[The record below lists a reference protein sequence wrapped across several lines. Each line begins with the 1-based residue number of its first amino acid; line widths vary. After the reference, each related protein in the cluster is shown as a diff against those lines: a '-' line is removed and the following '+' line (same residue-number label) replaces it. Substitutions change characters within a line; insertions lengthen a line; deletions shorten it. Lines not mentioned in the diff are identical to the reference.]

1 MKLVKSSRLPFFLT
15 GGTALA
21 RFYFEH
27 RFSDDLDYFL
37 NDSPDY
43 KKHVREFQDLLQKSG
58 LELDESQTVT
68 SESHHRFIVCKDE
81 VELKIDLVND
91 IAFRVGTAWYDPNF
105 GFIDCW
111 ENILSNKISA
121 IYRFAPKDIV
131 DIHEICMHKEFS
143 WPAVLEQ
150 AKKKDMGISAP
161 FVAEIIRAFP
171 VMRMTDV
178 IWNKEYDSD
187 VFQNHLAQ
195 IAADILT
202 GAENSLHLSGR

>member
-1 MKLVKSSRLPFFLT
+1 MKLVNASRLPFFLT

-43 KKHVREFQDLLQKSG
+43 EKYVREFKSLLLKSDLQ
-58 LELDESQTVT
+58 LDESQAVT
-68 SESHHRFIVCKDE
+68 SKSHHRFIVFKDGF
-81 VELKIDLVND
+81 ELKIDLVND
-91 IAFRVGTAWYDPNF
+91 IAFRIGTAWYNQDF
-105 GFIDCW
+105 GLIDCW

-143 WPAVLEQ
+143 WPEVIEQ
-150 AKKKDMGISAP
+150 AKKKEMGISAP
-161 FVAEIIRAFP
+161 FVAEIIRDFP
-171 VMRMTDV
+171 VIRMTDV
-178 IWNKEYDSD
+178 VWNKEYDSG
-187 VFQNHLAQ
+187 VFQNNLAR
-195 IAADILT
+195 IAADILR
-202 GAENSLHLSGR
+202 GADNSLFQK